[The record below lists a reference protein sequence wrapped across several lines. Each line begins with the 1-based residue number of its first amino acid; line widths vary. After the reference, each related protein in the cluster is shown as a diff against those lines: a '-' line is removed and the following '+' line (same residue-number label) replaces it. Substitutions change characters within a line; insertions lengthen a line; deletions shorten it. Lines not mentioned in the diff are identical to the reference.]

1 MNSTMNTSISAGL
14 PLVVGLLVF
23 RHEVATIGDTLPWNA
38 MRVAYVVAAVVAMI
52 HGLVLFGPEYLLRN
66 PTTGRQ

>member
-1 MNSTMNTSISAGL
+1 MNSTMKTSISAGL

-23 RHEVATIGDTLPWNA
+23 RHEVATIGDTLPWTA

-52 HGLVLFGPEYLLRN
+52 HGLVLFGRGYFMRKPA
-66 PTTGRQ
+66 TGRQ